1 MSSTA
6 GRCSNPRNRTSCKP
20 TRGGCSTQSETHYCC
35 ENIWH
40 VAQLHSKVT
49 WPSLTHAADSGVK
62 PGLAPLQLQGALT
75 PRPRP
80 ALWHHLWAKQSAV
93 TYRLNESPAT
103 SLHSHPTRPPERA
116 ATPPHPPH
124 PAPTPSG
131 SPSDSCPRSVSWQD
145 PVLELRSA
153 LIIAIHRFKLNKAVF
168 SFSSSI
174 LMIKGSFTWNA
185 DALVHTI

>member
-6 GRCSNPRNRTSCKP
+6 GRCSNPSNRTSCKS

-40 VAQLHSKVT
+40 VAQRHSKVT

-80 ALWHHLWAKQSAV
+80 ALWHHLWRSKAPWLIVS
-93 TYRLNESPAT
+93 TSP
-103 SLHSHPTRPPERA
+103 LQPPLTH
-116 ATPPHPPH
+116 TPPGRLSEQPH
-124 PAPTPSG
+124 PRTP
-131 SPSDSCPRSVSWQD
+131 PLPPAHR
-145 PVLELRSA
+145 
-153 LIIAIHRFKLNKAVF
+153 LIR
-168 SFSSSI
+168 
-174 LMIKGSFTWNA
+174 
-185 DALVHTI
+185 ALVPFPDRTQFSNCARR

>member
-1 MSSTA
+1 MQTTTHLNSFSMSSTA
-6 GRCSNPRNRTSCKP
+6 GRCSNPSNRTSCKP

-40 VAQLHSKVT
+40 VAQRHSKVT

-80 ALWHHLWAKQSAV
+80 ALWHHLWRSKAPWLIIS
-93 TYRLNESPAT
+93 TESPAT
-103 SLHSHPTRPPERA
+103 SPYSHPTRPPERA

-124 PAPTPSG
+124 PPPLPPAH
-131 SPSDSCPRSVSWQD
+131 R
-145 PVLELRSA
+145 
-153 LIIAIHRFKLNKAVF
+153 LIR
-168 SFSSSI
+168 
-174 LMIKGSFTWNA
+174 
-185 DALVHTI
+185 ALVPFPDRTRFSNCARR